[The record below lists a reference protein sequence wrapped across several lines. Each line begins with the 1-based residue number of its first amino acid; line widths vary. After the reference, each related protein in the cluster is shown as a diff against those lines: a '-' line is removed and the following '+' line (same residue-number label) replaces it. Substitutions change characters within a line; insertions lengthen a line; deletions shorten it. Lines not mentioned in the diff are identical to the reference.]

1 MEAGAPAGT
10 AARTWDIVMTGW
22 AGDLG
27 SAALLR
33 ARWTE
38 LEKRLPASFLERAA
52 ARLEGV
58 SQGAEGLGWAVPLEG
73 AEGLGRA
80 GSPAGAETPGLEGL
94 PQGVLWAATGEDGV
108 FGALWRLGEEA
119 GTGLWVDLAR
129 IPLLQET
136 IEICEM
142 AEVSPYEL
150 PWGGFLWLAENGNWS
165 GGTVIG
171 HTTQDSARVVESR
184 WGTRYLTPPEA
195 ENCRENGCPAPPETE
210 NCQGNCCP
218 ASPETETGKGDGIC

>member
-1 MEAGAPAGT
+1 M
-10 AARTWDIVMTGW
+10 VTGW

-33 ARWTE
+33 ARRTE

-58 SQGAEGLGWAVPLEG
+58 SQGAEGLGRG
-73 AEGLGRA
+73 

-108 FGALWRLGEEA
+108 FGALWRLGEAA

-136 IEICEM
+136 IEICET
-142 AEVSPYEL
+142 ADVSPYEL
-150 PWGGFLWLAENGNWS
+150 PWGGFLWLAENGAWS

-184 WGTRYLTPPEA
+184 WGIRYLTPPEA
-195 ENCRENGCPAPPETE
+195 EGR
-210 NCQGNCCP
+210 QGNCCP
-218 ASPETETGKGDGIC
+218 ASPEAGSRQGNRCPASPEAETGKGDGIC

>member
-52 ARLEGV
+52 ARLKGV
-58 SQGAEGLGWAVPLEG
+58 SQG
-73 AEGLGRA
+73 
-80 GSPAGAETPGLEGL
+80 L
-94 PQGVLWAATGEDGV
+94 PWAATGEDGV
-108 FGALWRLGEEA
+108 FGALWRLGEAA

-129 IPLLQET
+129 IPILQET

-142 AEVSPYEL
+142 ADVSPYEL
-150 PWGGFLWLAENGNWS
+150 PWGGFLWLAENGAWS

-184 WGTRYLTPPEA
+184 WGIRYLTPPEA
-195 ENCRENGCPAPPETE
+195 GSR
-210 NCQGNCCP
+210 QGNRCLAMSEAGSRQGNRCP
-218 ASPETETGKGDGIC
+218 ASPEAETGKGDGIC

>member
-27 SAALLR
+27 SAALLQ
-33 ARWTE
+33 ARRTE

-58 SQGAEGLGWAVPLEG
+58 SQG

-108 FGALWRLGEEA
+108 FGALWRLGEAA

-136 IEICEM
+136 IEICET
-142 AEVSPYEL
+142 ADVSPYEL
-150 PWGGFLWLAENGNWS
+150 PWGAFLWLAENGAWS

-184 WGTRYLTPPEA
+184 WGIRYLTPPEA
-195 ENCRENGCPAPPETE
+195 KGRQWNCCPASPEAGSR
-210 NCQGNCCP
+210 QGNRCP